1 MADNKRVLVVEDS
14 PAMRQLIR
22 FALNKVEGLE
32 VLEANDGVDG
42 LAKLT
47 GKKFDLLVVDIN
59 MPIMDGLKLIDM
71 VRKNEEHKNVPIL
84 IITTESAEEDRQ
96 RAMALGV
103 NEYLTKPVQSGQIVD
118 SAKKLLGM

>member
-1 MADNKRVLVVEDS
+1 MAENKRVLVVEDS

-42 LAKLT
+42 LSKLT
-47 GKKFDLLVVDIN
+47 GKKFDLLIVDIN

-71 VRKNEEHKNVPIL
+71 VRKNAEHKDVPIL

-103 NEYLTKPVQSGQIVD
+103 NEYLTKPVQSQQIVE
-118 SAKKLLGM
+118 SAKKLLGI

>member
-1 MADNKRVLVVEDS
+1 MSEAKKVLVVEDS

-22 FALNKVEGLE
+22 FALSKVKDLE
-32 VLEANDGVDG
+32 VVEANDGVDG
-42 LAKLT
+42 LSKVS
-47 GKKFDLLVVDIN
+47 GQKFDLLVVDIN

-71 VRKNEEHKNVPIL
+71 VRKNAEHKDVPIL

-103 NEYLTKPVQSGQIVD
+103 EEYLTKPVQSQQIVE

>member
-1 MADNKRVLVVEDS
+1 MPENKRVLVVEDS

-42 LAKLT
+42 LSKLT
-47 GKKFDLLVVDIN
+47 GKKFDLLIVDIN

-71 VRKNEEHKNVPIL
+71 VRKNAEHKDVPIL

-103 NEYLTKPVQSGQIVD
+103 NEYLTKPVQSQQIVE
-118 SAKKLLGM
+118 SAKQLLGI

>member
-1 MADNKRVLVVEDS
+1 MAENKRVLVVEDS

-42 LAKLT
+42 LSKLT
-47 GKKFDLLVVDIN
+47 GKKFDLMVVDIN

-71 VRKNEEHKNVPIL
+71 VRKNDEHKDVPIL
-84 IITTESAEEDRQ
+84 IITTESADEDRQ

-118 SAKKLLGM
+118 CAKKLLGM

>member
-1 MADNKRVLVVEDS
+1 MPKNKRVLIVEDS

-42 LAKLT
+42 LSKLT
-47 GKKFDLLVVDIN
+47 GKKFDLLIVDIN

-71 VRKNEEHKNVPIL
+71 VRKNAEHQDVPIL

-103 NEYLTKPVQSGQIVD
+103 NEYLTKPVQSGQIVE
-118 SAKKLLGM
+118 SAKKLLGI

>member
-1 MADNKRVLVVEDS
+1 MPEVKRVLIVEDS

-22 FALNKVEGLE
+22 FALGKVENLE
-32 VLEANDGVDG
+32 VVEANDGVDG
-42 LAKLT
+42 LSKLA
-47 GKKFDLLVVDIN
+47 GEKFHLMVVDIN

-71 VRKNEEHKNVPIL
+71 VRKNEDHKDIPII

-103 NEYLTKPVQSGQIVD
+103 NEYLTKPVQSQQIVA
-118 SAKKLLGM
+118 SSKKLLGI

>member
-1 MADNKRVLVVEDS
+1 MAENKRVLIVEDS

-42 LAKLT
+42 LSKLT
-47 GKKFDLLVVDIN
+47 GKRFDLLVVDIN

-71 VRKNEEHKNVPIL
+71 VRKNEEHKDVPIL

-103 NEYLTKPVQSGQIVD
+103 NEYLTKPVQSGQIVE
-118 SAKKLLGM
+118 SAKKLLKI

>member
-42 LAKLT
+42 LSKLT

-71 VRKNEEHKNVPIL
+71 VRKNEEHKDVPIL
-84 IITTESAEEDRQ
+84 IITTESADEDRQ

-103 NEYLTKPVQSGQIVD
+103 DEYLTKPVQSQQIVE
-118 SAKKLLGM
+118 SAKKLLGI

>member
-1 MADNKRVLVVEDS
+1 MPEPKRILVVEDS
-14 PAMRQLIR
+14 PAMRQLIC
-22 FALNKVEGLE
+22 FALKKVEGLE

-42 LAKLT
+42 LSKLT
-47 GKKFDLLVVDIN
+47 GKKFDLLIVDIN

-71 VRKNEEHKNVPIL
+71 VRKNAEHKDVPIL

-103 NEYLTKPVQSGQIVD
+103 NEYLTKPVQSQQIVA
-118 SAKKLLGM
+118 SSKKLLGI

>member
-1 MADNKRVLVVEDS
+1 MPENKRVLIVEDS

-42 LAKLT
+42 LSKLT
-47 GKKFDLLVVDIN
+47 GKKFDLLIVDIN

-71 VRKNEEHKNVPIL
+71 VRKNAEHQDVPIL

-103 NEYLTKPVQSGQIVD
+103 NEYLTKPVQSQQIVE
-118 SAKKLLGM
+118 SAKQLLGI

>member
-42 LAKLT
+42 LTKLT

>member
-1 MADNKRVLVVEDS
+1 MPENKRVLIVEDS

-42 LAKLT
+42 LSKLT
-47 GKKFDLLVVDIN
+47 GKKFDLLIVDIN

-71 VRKNEEHKNVPIL
+71 VRKNAEHQDVPIL

-103 NEYLTKPVQSGQIVD
+103 NEYLTKPVQSGQIVE
-118 SAKKLLGM
+118 SAKKLLGI

>member
-1 MADNKRVLVVEDS
+1 MPEPKRILIVEDS

-22 FALNKVEGLE
+22 FAVSKVKDLE
-32 VLEANDGVDG
+32 VVEANDGVDG
-42 LAKLT
+42 LSKIT
-47 GKKFDLLVVDIN
+47 GAKFDLLIVDIN

-71 VRKNEEHKNVPIL
+71 VRKNVEHKDVPIL

-103 NEYLTKPVQSGQIVD
+103 NEYLTKPVQSQQIVE
-118 SAKKLLGM
+118 SAKKLLGI

>member
-1 MADNKRVLVVEDS
+1 MAENKRVLIVEDS

-42 LAKLT
+42 LSKLS

-59 MPIMDGLKLIDM
+59 MPIMDGLKLISM
-71 VRKNEEHKNVPIL
+71 VRKNEEHKDVPIL

-118 SAKKLLGM
+118 SAKKLLGI

>member
-1 MADNKRVLVVEDS
+1 
-14 PAMRQLIR
+14 MRQLIR

-42 LAKLT
+42 LSKLT

-71 VRKNEEHKNVPIL
+71 VRKNVEHKDVPIL

-103 NEYLTKPVQSGQIVD
+103 NEYLTKPVQSGQIVE

>member
-42 LAKLT
+42 LSKLT

-71 VRKNEEHKNVPIL
+71 VRKNEEHKGVPIL
-84 IITTESAEEDRQ
+84 IITTESADEDRQ

-103 NEYLTKPVQSGQIVD
+103 DEYLTKPVQSQQIVE

>member
-1 MADNKRVLVVEDS
+1 MPENKRVLVVEDS

-42 LAKLT
+42 LSKLT
-47 GKKFDLLVVDIN
+47 GKKFDLLIVDIN

-71 VRKNEEHKNVPIL
+71 VRKNAEHKDVPIL

-103 NEYLTKPVQSGQIVD
+103 NEYLTKPVQSQQIVE
-118 SAKKLLGM
+118 SAKNLLGM

>member
-1 MADNKRVLVVEDS
+1 MPENKRVLVVEDS

-42 LAKLT
+42 LSKLT
-47 GKKFDLLVVDIN
+47 GKKFDLLIVDIN

-71 VRKNEEHKNVPIL
+71 VRKNAEHKDVPIL

-103 NEYLTKPVQSGQIVD
+103 NEYLTKPVQSQQIVE
-118 SAKKLLGM
+118 SAKQLLGL

>member
-1 MADNKRVLVVEDS
+1 MAENKRVLIVEDS

-42 LAKLT
+42 LSKLT

-71 VRKNEEHKNVPIL
+71 VRKNVEHKDVPIL

-103 NEYLTKPVQSGQIVD
+103 NEYLTKPVQSGQIVE

>member
-1 MADNKRVLVVEDS
+1 MAENKRVLIVEDS

-22 FALNKVEGLE
+22 FALNKVQGLE

-42 LAKLT
+42 LSKLT
-47 GKKFDLLVVDIN
+47 GKRFDLLIVDIN

-103 NEYLTKPVQSGQIVD
+103 NEYLTKPVQSQQIVE
-118 SAKKLLGM
+118 SAKKLLKI

>member
-42 LAKLT
+42 LSKLT

-71 VRKNEEHKNVPIL
+71 VRKNVEHKDVPIL

-103 NEYLTKPVQSGQIVD
+103 DEYLTKPVQSGQIVE

>member
-1 MADNKRVLVVEDS
+1 MPDNKRVLVVEDS

-42 LAKLT
+42 LSKLT

-71 VRKNEEHKNVPIL
+71 VRKNEEHKGVPIL
-84 IITTESAEEDRQ
+84 IITTESADEDRQ

-118 SAKKLLGM
+118 CAKKLLGM

>member
-42 LAKLT
+42 LSKLT